1 LKVSVIVPVRD
12 DPRIDGLLAS
22 LAGQRGAPDFEVLV
36 ALDGSRREPRVPPGL
51 PARLLRLQ
59 PRGPYAARNAAIHE
73 AAGEILLLTDSDCL
87 PPADWIATGFRLFQD
102 PSVKALQGGSRAS
115 DDSRLSRFVQRE
127 YDRYVASQAASG
139 YRHFCNTRNFGV
151 RADLARGLP
160 MPETFPR
167 GGDGV
172 YGRLLE
178 GRGVAIRYEPDWW
191 VAHRHPSSRW
201 TEGRRAFD
209 QGRYGAGWARAAGM
223 NLFDGREQVASR
235 DVRGPGA
242 LLLSRLPGNR
252 AVRRGASF
260 ALVPVAAVLA
270 AASAALP
277 GLPGYRSF
285 SLFRRACHLSGRLRG
300 ESET

>member
-1 LKVSVIVPVRD
+1 MKVSVIVPVRD
-12 DPRIDGLLAS
+12 DPYVDGLLAS
-22 LAGQRGAPDFEVLV
+22 LAGQHGAPNFEVLV
-36 ALDGSRREPRVPPGL
+36 ALDGSTRELRVPPGL
-51 PARLLRLQ
+51 PARLLRLP
-59 PRGPYAARNAAIHE
+59 PRGPYAARNAAIRE
-73 AAGEILLLTDSDCL
+73 AAGEILLLTDSDCVA
-87 PPADWIATGFRLFQD
+87 PADWIATAFRLFQD
-102 PSVKALQGGSRAS
+102 PSVQALQGGSHAI

-127 YDRYVASQAASG
+127 YDRYVASHAASG

-151 RADLARGLP
+151 RAELARRLP
-160 MPETFPR
+160 LPETLPR

-178 GRGVAIRYEPDWW
+178 GHGVAIRYEPGWR

-201 TEGRRAFD
+201 TEARRAFD
-209 QGRYGAGWARAAGM
+209 QGRYGAGWARAAGI
-223 NLFDGREQVASR
+223 NLFDGGEKSPERS
-235 DVRGPGA
+235 VRGPGA

-260 ALVPVAAVLA
+260 ALIPLAAVLA

-277 GLPGYRSF
+277 GLLGYRSF

-300 ESET
+300 ELET